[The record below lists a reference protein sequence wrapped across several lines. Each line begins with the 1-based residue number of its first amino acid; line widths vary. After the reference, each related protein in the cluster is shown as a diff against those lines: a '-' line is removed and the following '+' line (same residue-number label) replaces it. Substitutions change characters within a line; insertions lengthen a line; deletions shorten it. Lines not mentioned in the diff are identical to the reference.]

1 MNLDIMMMSDIA
13 EEEVDFLVKPY
24 LPLRKLV
31 LLNGDPNT
39 GKTHLALAIAAAVTT
54 GNPLPFD
61 AEQGKREPADI
72 LFQSMEDGYGDTIKP
87 RLLKL
92 SADCDKVHVINESVC
107 PLKLDDLRIE
117 QAIVQTKARL
127 AIFDPITAY
136 CNGVSTSGEVR
147 PILTQLAEVAQRTNC
162 TILCIAHLNKR
173 GGKSQYRTLGSI
185 DITAIARSVLTVG
198 KYPDDEEI
206 RVVIHSKS
214 NLTAPGKPQA
224 FGIDET
230 NGVCWL
236 GECAITLD
244 ELLDGKL
251 DKSKQEKS
259 PSKRDDAKDFITAAL
274 AKGAIPAAE
283 MKTLAGNAGISKN
296 TLERAKSAL
305 GIASVKQSDG
315 WIWRLPDKDV
325 EGLQEPQD
333 TQA

>member
-1 MNLDIMMMSDIA
+1 MNLDITTMSDIA
-13 EEEVDFLVKPY
+13 EEQVNFLVKPY
-24 LPLRKLV
+24 LPRGKLV

-39 GKTHLALAIAAAVTT
+39 GKTHLALAIAAAVTR
-54 GNPLPFD
+54 GEPLPFD
-61 AEQGKREPADI
+61 AEQSKREPANI

-92 SADCDKVHVINESVC
+92 GADCDRVHVINESAY
-107 PLKLDDLRIE
+107 PLKLDDPRIE
-117 QAIVQTKARL
+117 QAIVQTNAKL

-147 PILTQLAEVAQRTNC
+147 PILTQLSEVAQRTNC

-206 RVVIHSKS
+206 RVVVHSKS

-224 FGIDET
+224 FGIDDSS
-230 NGVCWL
+230 GVCWL
-236 GECAITLD
+236 GFVDITLD

-251 DKSKQEKS
+251 DKSKSEK
-259 PSKRDDAKDFITAAL
+259 PPGKRDNAKDFITATL
-274 AKGAIPAAE
+274 TNGAVPAVEIKTIAE
-283 MKTLAGNAGISKN
+283 SAGISKN
-296 TLERAKSAL
+296 TLERAKSEL
-305 GIASVKQSDG
+305 GVQSVQQDG
-315 WIWRLPDKDV
+315 AWLWTLPEV
-325 EGLQEPQD
+325 S
-333 TQA
+333 A